1 MAGDEEKRKSQRFS
15 LRSIVKSKRSSG
27 EPTLPVNEKDA
38 LRALEGQ
45 AALPIQP
52 AGPQDQTDDLD
63 LRKLDSKVVD
73 VKEEDADPF
82 RHLPEHEA
90 EILRRQVDTPDV
102 KVGFF
107 TLYRYATKWDWVIW
121 TVSCFC
127 TIAAGA
133 AMPLMTVVFGNL
145 TGLFSNYF
153 HGITSY
159 STFVGELS
167 HLVLYFV
174 YLAIGEW
181 FTVYVSTVG
190 FIYVGE
196 HCTQKIREQYLQA
209 MLSQNIAFFD
219 KLGAGEITTRI
230 TADTNLI
237 QDGISEKFGL
247 TLNAFATFIAYVST
261 FYHAQEPAAN
271 I

>member
-1 MAGDEEKRKSQRFS
+1 MAGNEEKDKTSIFSMRSILKRKSGAS
-15 LRSIVKSKRSSG
+15 
-27 EPTLPVNEKDA
+27 EATLPVNEKDA

-45 AALPIQP
+45 AAFPMQP
-52 AGPQDQTDDLD
+52 AGPQDQTDDHD

-73 VKEEDADPF
+73 VKERETDPF
-82 RHLPEHEA
+82 AHLPEHEA
-90 EILRRQVDTPDV
+90 DILRRQVDTPDV

-107 TLYRYATKWDWVIW
+107 TLYRYATRWDWTIW
-121 TVSCFC
+121 SVSCIC

-153 HGITSY
+153 KGITTY
-159 STFVGELS
+159 HYFTGQLS

-174 YLAIGEW
+174 YLAIGE
-181 FTVYVSTVG
+181 FITVYISTVG

-196 HCTQKIREQYLQA
+196 HCTQKIREQYLKA

-247 TLNAFATFIAYVST
+247 TLNAFATFIA
-261 FYHAQEPAAN
+261 
-271 I
+271 